1 MPRLWCTDKSHDQ
14 NSIMYYF
21 LAQQH
26 YSSPLLLPTEA
37 CYSLGWLNFKD
48 THTRPIISYLHKILG
63 GNYYFYIQYKQGI
76 ARAHTILMTMPHE
89 NKELKE
95 TANEEGPL
103 FTTTWYTPKVSVC
116 TLISTYLNYRIHL
129 SALQFTC
136 QRSYIVINIVDIRCA
151 ALKTLANMLYHDGM
165 LQMSVWLV

>member
-1 MPRLWCTDKSHDQ
+1 
-14 NSIMYYF
+14 
-21 LAQQH
+21 
-26 YSSPLLLPTEA
+26 
-37 CYSLGWLNFKD
+37 
-48 THTRPIISYLHKILG
+48 
-63 GNYYFYIQYKQGI
+63 
-76 ARAHTILMTMPHE
+76 MTMPHE

-165 LQMSVWLV
+165 LQMSV

>member
-1 MPRLWCTDKSHDQ
+1 MPRLWCTNKSHDQ
-14 NSIMYYF
+14 SSIMYYF

-48 THTRPIISYLHKILG
+48 THTWPIISYLHKILG
-63 GNYYFYIQYKQGI
+63 GNYYSYIQYKQGI

-95 TANEEGPL
+95 SGKEEGPL
-103 FTTTWYTPKVSVC
+103 FTTTWCTPKVCVC

-136 QRSYIVINIVDIRCA
+136 QRSYIVINTVHIRCV
-151 ALKTLANMLYHDGM
+151 ALKTLANMLYPDGT